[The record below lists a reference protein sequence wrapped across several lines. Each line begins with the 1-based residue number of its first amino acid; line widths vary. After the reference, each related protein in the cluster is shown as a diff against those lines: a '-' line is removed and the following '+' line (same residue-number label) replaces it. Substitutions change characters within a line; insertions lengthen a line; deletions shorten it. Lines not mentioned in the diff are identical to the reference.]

1 MEYNLCCFNHSFHRE
16 DQYFDSP
23 CALLSLITANGILIE
38 EPQQISHPVLLRRRM
53 CCWGGTFF
61 LKTPLEHIPKYS
73 LVLIEFFNRR
83 LLDSSRSISTAA
95 TFNSSSSDKN
105 SSLGACTLLSDLYTE
120 SISTPAADPSGEKN
134 TRDSSKHNDENKH
147 KWKIGQCRLSLDMLT
162 TQFDL
167 RVAVSRP
174 DVGEVADSADSKAT
188 NSVSVDVSVFL
199 R

>member
-1 MEYNLCCFNHSFHRE
+1 MLPIHYKLYYYNHSIRRE

-23 CALLSLITANGILIE
+23 CALLSLITVDGILIE
-38 EPQQISHPVLLRRRM
+38 EPQQISHPVLLRRHM

-83 LLDSSRSISTAA
+83 LLDSSSTSTAA
-95 TFNSSSSDKN
+95 TFNT
-105 SSLGACTLLSDLYTE
+105 SLDACTLLSDLYTE
-120 SISTPAADPSGEKN
+120 SISTPAADPSSDKN
-134 TRDSSKHNDENKH
+134 PRDSSKLNDENKN

-174 DVGEVADSADSKAT
+174 DVGEVAYSADSKAT
-188 NSVSVDVSVFL
+188 NSLSVDVSVFL